1 MQSSICEHRD
11 DGKAGGVFD
20 SYEILKVII
29 IIIINKVVF
38 KYLLL
43 INRLRE

>member
-29 IIIINKVVF
+29 IIINEVVF

>member
-29 IIIINKVVF
+29 IIINKVVF